1 MKIKIISK
9 FKSEI
14 NGVEISDE
22 RIHNSIVEILE
33 AIKKKFKKELNSH
46 FIEDLAYTLEN
57 FDGLLEVMDEIMYSI
72 SIANS
77 IQDIE
82 LDYSQLFEG
91 LFDNINQKFK
101 NNSYLN

>member
-22 RIHNSIVEILE
+22 RVHNSIVEILE
-33 AIKKKFKKELNSH
+33 ALEKKFQKELNSQ
-46 FIEDLAYTLEN
+46 FIKDLAYVLEN
-57 FDGLLEVMDEIMYSI
+57 FDGYLEVMDEIMYSI

-77 IQDIE
+77 IQE
-82 LDYSQLFEG
+82 LEFDYSQLFEG
-91 LFDNINQKFK
+91 LFDNINQNFK
-101 NNSYLN
+101 NNSYLY

>member
-22 RIHNSIVEILE
+22 RVHNSIVEILE
-33 AIKKKFKKELNSH
+33 ALEKKFQKELNSQ
-46 FIEDLAYTLEN
+46 FIKDLAYVLEN
-57 FDGLLEVMDEIMYSI
+57 FDGYLEVMDEIMYSI

-77 IQDIE
+77 IQE
-82 LDYSQLFEG
+82 LEFDYSQLFEG
-91 LFDNINQKFK
+91 LFDNINQNFK
-101 NNSYLN
+101 NNSYLK

>member
-22 RIHNSIVEILE
+22 RVHNSIVEILE
-33 AIKKKFKKELNSH
+33 ALEKKFQKELNSQ
-46 FIEDLAYTLEN
+46 FIKDLAYTLEN
-57 FDGLLEVMDEIMYSI
+57 FDGYLEVMDEIMYSI

-77 IQDIE
+77 IQE
-82 LDYSQLFEG
+82 LEFDYSQLFEG
-91 LFDNINQKFK
+91 LFDNINQNFK
-101 NNSYLN
+101 NNSYLK

>member
-22 RIHNSIVEILE
+22 RVHNSIVEILE
-33 AIKKKFKKELNSH
+33 ALEKKFQKELNSQ
-46 FIEDLAYTLEN
+46 FIEDLAYALEN
-57 FDGLLEVMDEIMYSI
+57 FDGYLEVMDEIMYSI

-77 IQDIE
+77 IQE
-82 LDYSQLFEG
+82 LEFDYSQLFEG
-91 LFDNINQKFK
+91 LFDNINQNFK
-101 NNSYLN
+101 SNSYLN

>member
-22 RIHNSIVEILE
+22 RVHNSIVEILE
-33 AIKKKFKKELNSH
+33 TLEKKFQKELNSQ
-46 FIEDLAYTLEN
+46 FIKDLAYVLEN
-57 FDGLLEVMDEIMYSI
+57 FDGYLEVMDEIMYSI

-77 IQDIE
+77 IQE
-82 LDYSQLFEG
+82 LEFDYSQLFEG
-91 LFDNINQKFK
+91 LFDSINKNFK
-101 NNSYLN
+101 NNSYLK

>member
-22 RIHNSIVEILE
+22 RVHNSIVEILE
-33 AIKKKFKKELNSH
+33 ALEKKFQKELNSQ
-46 FIEDLAYTLEN
+46 FIKDLAYALEN
-57 FDGLLEVMDEIMYSI
+57 FDGYLEVMDEIMYSI

-77 IQDIE
+77 IQE
-82 LDYSQLFEG
+82 LEFDYSQLFEG
-91 LFDNINQKFK
+91 LFDNINKNFK
-101 NNSYLN
+101 SNSYLN

>member
-22 RIHNSIVEILE
+22 RVHNSIVEILE
-33 AIKKKFKKELNSH
+33 ALEKKFQKELNSQ
-46 FIEDLAYTLEN
+46 FIKDLAYTLEN
-57 FDGLLEVMDEIMYSI
+57 FDGYLEVMDEIMYSI

-77 IQDIE
+77 IQE
-82 LDYSQLFEG
+82 LEFDYSQLFEG
-91 LFDNINQKFK
+91 LFDNINQNFK
-101 NNSYLN
+101 SNSYLN

>member
-22 RIHNSIVEILE
+22 RVHNSIVEILE
-33 AIKKKFKKELNSH
+33 ALEKKFQKELNSQ
-46 FIEDLAYTLEN
+46 FIKDLAYALEN
-57 FDGLLEVMDEIMYSI
+57 FDGYLEVMDEIMYSI

-77 IQDIE
+77 IQEIE
-82 LDYSQLFEG
+82 FDYSQLFEG
-91 LFDNINQKFK
+91 LFDNINQNFK

>member
-14 NGVEISDE
+14 NDVEISDE

-33 AIKKKFKKELNSH
+33 AIEKKFKKELNSQ
-46 FIEDLAYTLEN
+46 FVEDLVYTLEN
-57 FDGLLEVMDEIMYSI
+57 FDGYLEVMDEIMYSI

-77 IQDIE
+77 IQE
-82 LDYSQLFEG
+82 LEFDYSQLFEG
-91 LFDNINQKFK
+91 LFDNINQNFK
-101 NNSYLN
+101 NNSYLK